1 MDIDTL
7 IKGLSE
13 NDNVV
18 KMSEQ
23 IGVDHDRLAK
33 WIAVSVKDFPN
44 ENIVPIV
51 GLTLGVLQSQC
62 NDI

>member
-1 MDIDTL
+1 MDLDTL
-7 IKGLSE
+7 IEGLSR

-23 IGVDHDRLAK
+23 IGVDQDRLAK
-33 WIAVSVKDFPN
+33 WIAVSTKDFPN
-44 ENIVPIV
+44 ENIIPII

-62 NDI
+62 Y